1 MDNNVKLVKTCN
13 TARKVTKV
21 VRILS
26 YVALALFAFVT
37 VALLI
42 PGVINMDE
50 MTVEHNMTGTELAW
64 GKGEMLAMLAA
75 TASVMVISGLV
86 MLMCERVLTTVTD
99 GGSPFV
105 KENVSRIKS
114 IAVLTALGGVIPSF
128 LSQLVMLVY
137 AIVNKTGADLVM
149 ELEVSYLVMALVIW
163 CVALIFE
170 YGVTLQQR
178 DDETL

>member
-1 MDNNVKLVKTCN
+1 MDNNVKLIKTCN

-21 VRILS
+21 VRIFS

-105 KENVSRIKS
+105 DENVSTSTKNDPI
-114 IAVLTALGGVIPSF
+114 GDMF
-128 LSQLVMLVY
+128 LFSNR
-137 AIVNKTGADLVM
+137 VNPIG
-149 ELEVSYLVMALVIW
+149 
-163 CVALIFE
+163 CVRYI
-170 YGVTLQQR
+170 YGKLKYITP
-178 DDETL
+178 